1 MLLKKIVASL
11 TGAGLLAVSVI
22 WLSGVTPLW
31 PKKSNPQTFPPV
43 VSDKPAPMPSPLS
56 FENTT
61 RFDAAG
67 HQIVTNP
74 SHILVLVNKTRN
86 LPPDFVPEDLVAPQV
101 PFPFTAHEPRRFM
114 RREAALALEHLFAAA
129 EADGLR
135 PYALSGFRAFERQYA
150 IFAAQV
156 KRVGETE
163 ANRTVARAGQSEH
176 QTGLAMDI
184 TSREVGFTLT
194 VDFGATPEGVWLA
207 ANAHRF
213 GFVVRY
219 PEGKEHITGY
229 SFEPWHIR
237 YVGTE
242 IADYLFKHS
251 LTLEEYFQQ
260 KYGFGVD

>member
-1 MLLKKIVASL
+1 MPVRKIVASL
-11 TGAGLLAVSVI
+11 AGAGLLTASVI
-22 WLSGVTPLW
+22 WLSGGAPVW
-31 PKKSNPQTFPPV
+31 PKQSNLQISPPV
-43 VSDKPAPMPSPLS
+43 ASDKPDPSPLT
-56 FENTT
+56 FKNTT
-61 RFDAAG
+61 RVDEEG
-67 HQIVTNP
+67 RQIVTNP
-74 SHILVLVNKTRN
+74 ADVLVLVNKTRN

-101 PFPFTAHEPRRFM
+101 RFPFTAHEPRRFM
-114 RREAALALEHLFAAA
+114 RAAAALALEKLFAGA

-156 KRVGETE
+156 QRVGESE

-194 VDFGATPEGVWLA
+194 VDFGATPEGKWLA

-213 GFVVRY
+213 GFIIRY
-219 PEGKEHITGY
+219 PEGNEHITGY
-229 SFEPWHIR
+229 SYEPWHIR
-237 YVGTE
+237 YVGAE
-242 IADYLFKHS
+242 IAQYLFTHS

-260 KYGFGVD
+260 KYGFGVN